1 MNWGAGYGGDAWRDL
16 LLSKKEIG
24 TKPTLSRRSPQVF
37 LAAMDLPRFC
47 SGHLIAK
54 NAIKEDGHGIET
66 Q

>member
-37 LAAMDLPRFC
+37 LAAKM
-47 SGHLIAK
+47 
-54 NAIKEDGHGIET
+54 
-66 Q
+66 